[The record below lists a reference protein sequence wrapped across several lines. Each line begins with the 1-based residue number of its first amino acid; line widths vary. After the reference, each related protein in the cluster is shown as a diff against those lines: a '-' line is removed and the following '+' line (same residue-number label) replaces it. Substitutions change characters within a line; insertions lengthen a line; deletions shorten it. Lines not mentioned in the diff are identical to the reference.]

1 MKKILIILT
10 MLFVLS
16 GCELGSSRKDVL
28 VNATYYPFEYAAKYL
43 YKDMAVIKSI
53 YPNEAN
59 TEEYTLTK
67 KQKEKYSTSD
77 IFIYSGL
84 TKEVDY
90 AVDFLNNNPNLNIID
105 ATRGL
110 TENTDVAELW
120 LNPSNYLMIARNI
133 KNTLKDYDTNIYNDE
148 KIEELYQDL
157 KVDISELDVEFT
169 MMSKNS
175 KKNNILIADDTLLF
189 LNKYNINVLSLN
201 PRNEN
206 YTKNMNDAKILIQ
219 SGDIKYAYTIQGK
232 ELSEEIQKYINENGL
247 EIIEIDP
254 MYTLS
259 EDERKNNEDYF
270 DIMKKNIDKFKTELF
285 R

>member
-1 MKKILIILT
+1 MKKIIIILT

-16 GCELGSSRKDVL
+16 GCELGSPSKDVL

-43 YKDMAVIKSI
+43 YKDMSVVKSI

-67 KQKEKYSTSD
+67 KQKEKYSSSD

-133 KNTLKDYDTNIYNDE
+133 KNTYIIKKE
-148 KIEELYQDL
+148 KGHASN
-157 KVDISELDVEFT
+157 V
-169 MMSKNS
+169 N
-175 KKNNILIADDTLLF
+175 
-189 LNKYNINVLSLN
+189 LN
-201 PRNEN
+201 
-206 YTKNMNDAKILIQ
+206 
-219 SGDIKYAYTIQGK
+219 
-232 ELSEEIQKYINENGL
+232 
-247 EIIEIDP
+247 
-254 MYTLS
+254 
-259 EDERKNNEDYF
+259 
-270 DIMKKNIDKFKTELF
+270 
-285 R
+285 